1 MLPTADISDQ
11 YSDSV
16 KVLEPIFNDYGGVK
30 AFCGKVVTLKTL
42 DDNTKVREALE
53 RNGDGKVLVVDG
65 QASVNCALLG
75 GSLASLAYKN
85 GWSGIIINGCV
96 RDQLEIKEE
105 NVGVKA
111 INSHPKKSNK
121 DNGGEFGVDL
131 NFANTDISDGDYIYA
146 DEDGVI
152 VSKKNLDV

>member
-16 KVLEPIFNDYGGVK
+16 KVLEPILNDYGGV
-30 AFCGKVVTLKTL
+30 KTL

-53 RNGDGKVLVVDG
+53 SNGDGKVLVVDG

-75 GSLASLAYKN
+75 GNLASLANKN

>member
-1 MLPTADISDQ
+1 M
-11 YSDSV
+11 
-16 KVLEPIFNDYGGVK
+16 
-30 AFCGKVVTLKTL
+30 
-42 DDNTKVREALE
+42 
-53 RNGDGKVLVVDG
+53 VDG

-75 GSLASLAYKN
+75 GNLASLANKN